1 MPVVAHPKLPSI
13 DRLADQ
19 RMILTPEQALDHS
32 YDNELHIGLLNLM
45 PDAALEAT
53 ERQFIR
59 LLSSDNQTL
68 VNVYPTTVDVES
80 RSDYS
85 KKYIDQHYN
94 PIKDFMR
101 RDYDGLI
108 ISGANPSQ
116 ADMTQESF
124 WDPLIE
130 VMEWAEQN
138 TNSILCSCL
147 ATHALMKAKFN
158 INRTL
163 RKAKSWGVFPHRILH
178 PDHPLMENIT
188 DGFNGPHSHYYDISI
203 EEIEETNLKI
213 LAVNDRAGFF
223 LLATQES
230 DLILFQGHPEYDDKS
245 LLKEYEREIKN
256 YLSGQRPDYPEVPE
270 NYFSNLTVSRLD
282 EEKKNILDNKEFNS
296 FDSSALEDID
306 LGWIETGNTLYK
318 NWLSLLSKRK

>member
-13 DRLADQ
+13 DRLVDQGLVLAPEDTADH
-19 RMILTPEQALDHS
+19 A
-32 YDNELHIGLLNLM
+32 YDDELHIGLLNLM

-59 LLSSDNQTL
+59 LLASDNKTL
-68 VNVYPTTVDVES
+68 VHVYPTTVDSES

-94 PIKDFMR
+94 SIKDFVR

-116 ADMTQESF
+116 PDMTQESF
-124 WDPLIE
+124 WEPLIE
-130 VMEWAEQN
+130 VIEWAEQN

-158 INRTL
+158 INRSL
-163 RKAKSWGVFPHRILH
+163 RKAKSWGVFSHRILQSE
-178 PDHPLMENIT
+178 HPLMENIT
-188 DGFNGPHSHYYDISI
+188 DGFSGPHSHYYYISI
-203 EEIEETNLKI
+203 EEIEQTNLKI
-213 LAVNDRAGFF
+213 LAANDHAGFF
-223 LLATQES
+223 LLATEDS
-230 DLILFQGHPEYDDKS
+230 NLILFQGHPEYDDKS

-256 YLSGQRPDYPEVPE
+256 YLSDQRPDYPEVPE
-270 NYFSNLTVSRLD
+270 NYFSDLTVNRLN
-282 EEKKNILDNKEFNS
+282 EEKKNILSNKQFDS
-296 FDSSALEDID
+296 FDNNVLKGID
-306 LGWIETGNTLYK
+306 LRWIETGMTLYK
-318 NWLSLLSKRK
+318 NWLRLLIKRK